1 MVMLFRSP
9 PAFSAPDPSILFA
22 PLQYHQPLKMC
33 RCKVSFQSG
42 MELKIDVASR
52 LLRLSP
58 HIVFWQL
65 SSGLYSANTG
75 QR

>member
-42 MELKIDVASR
+42 MELKNR
-52 LLRLSP
+52 RRLSP
-58 HIVFWQL
+58 PAIVAPHCFL
-65 SSGLYSANTG
+65 ATKFRVIFG
-75 QR
+75 